1 MSDQAAAVC
10 IALAIA
16 WMVAF
21 VASLWLSPMLMSL
34 FVLLVGAMGMF
45 AMSEVVK

>member
-1 MSDQAAAVC
+1 MSNQAAAVC
-10 IALAIA
+10 ITLACA

-21 VASLWLSPMLMSL
+21 VASLLLSPMLMSL
-34 FVLLVGAMGMF
+34 FVLLVGVMGMF